1 MLPRT
6 FSTNG
11 ALPVL
16 AAGILFTAV
25 DLARCDCVA
34 QGAQAS
40 RGFGAAV
47 NERRSAAAR
56 MVLVLLSELLLL
68 WVLERADSRRKR
80 CVSRTTVFETPRGH
94 AD

>member
-40 RGFGAAV
+40 RGFGAAARD
-47 NERRSAAAR
+47 RRSAATR
-56 MVLVLLSELLLL
+56 MVFWSCSLSCFFSGARNALLAVQVL
-68 WVLERADSRRKR
+68 RFAYDS
-80 CVSRTTVFETPRGH
+80 V
-94 AD
+94 